1 MLPTGTAWAPSA
13 QAQEATVAAAPG
25 ALADVVKLKD
35 GSLFRGTI
43 TALVAGDH
51 VDLLLPSGE
60 TRQFAMSDVTY
71 AGPAASAA
79 PAAPAP
85 VTSSPPVE
93 PAYTVTGRKVAVHV
107 EADEP
112 GMQLLVKAGQG
123 VVSGG
128 GYSFGGG
135 GFVYGGRV
143 TDYAVLCSAPCESRM
158 PAGTHQLAL
167 SRASG
172 GVLAVDPPVEI
183 ERASTLKPHIESRK
197 GIRAAGLLILIASV
211 TGGLVLIGTSTH
223 DRTSCD
229 PSFGGCSST
238 PQVDSTRFGAGL
250 AVLTFGTIVGIVMM
264 VTHDKASIEVVP
276 SAASRLS
283 LSPGQTGDR
292 AFATRASPDSVPGM
306 TLRVRF

>member
-1 MLPTGTAWAPSA
+1 MLAIGTTWAPGA
-13 QAQEATVAAAPG
+13 QAQEATAASAPG
-25 ALADVVKLKD
+25 ALADLVKLKD

-60 TRQFAMSDVTY
+60 TRQFAMSEVAY
-71 AGPAASAA
+71 AGPAAAAA

-85 VTSSPPVE
+85 VPSSPPVE

-143 TDYAVLCSAPCESRM
+143 TDYAVLCSAPCDLGM
-158 PAGTHQLAL
+158 PAGIHHLAL

-183 ERASTLKPHIESRK
+183 EQASTLKAHIESRK
-197 GIRAAGLLILIASV
+197 GVRVAGILILTTGIV
-211 TGGLVLIGTSTH
+211 GGLVLIGTSTS
-223 DRTSCD
+223 DQTTCD
-229 PSFGGCSST
+229 TGFGCST
-238 PQVDSTRFGAGL
+238 AREIDSTRFGAGL
-250 AVLTFGTIVGIVMM
+250 AVLTVGTIVGIVMM

-276 SAASRLS
+276 SAAARMP
-283 LSPGQTGDR
+283 LSPGHTGDM
-292 AFATRASPDSVPGM
+292 AFATRASPDSAPGM